1 MKSVLINHI
10 ANNIAPK
17 SPRAIRV
24 ALYKRLG
31 LINSE
36 EIRKNVFIQ
45 NIKALSLGKNT
56 FINSFCKFYNGF
68 DSTGKNGKI
77 TIGSNVTV
85 GYGVSIF
92 TTTHIIGSATHRADY
107 NDIKYLPVN
116 IEDGTWICANCT
128 ILPGVRIGRGC
139 VIAAG
144 SVVISD
150 CESYCMYGGN
160 PARKI
165 KSLKMEI

>member
-1 MKSVLINHI
+1 MKAVFINYI

-24 ALYKRLG
+24 GLYKRLG
-31 LINSE
+31 LENSE
-36 EIRKNVFIQ
+36 EIRKGVFVQ
-45 NIKALSLGKNT
+45 NIRALSLGDNT

-68 DSTGKNGKI
+68 DSNGQNGRI
-77 TIGSNVTV
+77 EIGSNVTI

-92 TTTHIIGSATHRADY
+92 TTTHQIRGGTQRADY
-107 NDIKYLPVN
+107 SDIKYLSVE
-116 IEDGTWICANCT
+116 IGDGTWICANCT
-128 ILPGVRIGRGC
+128 ILPGVKIGKGC

-150 CESYCMYGGN
+150 CEDNCMYGGN
-160 PARKI
+160 PAKLI
-165 KSLKMEI
+165 KRL